1 MCQDNPQH
9 KEYVI
14 FVENNRKDNL
24 VIINYLQYTGNEV
37 EIAKLYKV
45 INEAEEEGYE
55 LYGDL
60 SSFEMNID
68 NPVSEEAVDAHMNQ
82 DLGFYIR
89 FCKYDGKF
97 ICPFNEESDNS
108 ARGLDELLYREQMR
122 DYFQN

>member
-1 MCQDNPQH
+1 MCQDNPQQ

-24 VIINYLQYTGNEV
+24 AIVNYLQYTGNEV

-45 INEAEEEGYE
+45 ISEAAEEGYE

-60 SSFEMNID
+60 SSFEMTID
-68 NPVSEEAVDAHMNQ
+68 NPISKEAVDAHLNQ
-82 DLGFYIR
+82 DLVYYVR
-89 FCKYDGKF
+89 FRIYEGKF
-97 ICPFNEESDNS
+97 LCPFNEDSDNS
-108 ARGLDELLYREQMR
+108 ARGLGELLYREQIR